1 MTMHSIDPLDALRQM
16 FGDDEVVVL
25 GTPEAAADAQ
35 RAREE
40 AMSRGLH
47 ASIFK
52 NPLYRGCSNGGV
64 SSRCDEVTI
73 VGTQD
78 RTNGR
83 RPAVQPLPRD
93 SQVVEPTA
101 ARPAAIIVYRQLGA
115 ERLVTVEPLD
125 PTGRLY
131 MAGGSFVESSD
142 SRFRALTGFYGA
154 VALHDRTES

>member
-1 MTMHSIDPLDALRQM
+1 MTTRSIDPLDALQQM
-16 FGDDEVVVL
+16 FGDVVVL
-25 GTPEAAADAQ
+25 NTPEAVLADAR

-40 AMSRGLH
+40 ALSRGLH

-52 NPLYRGCSNGGV
+52 HPSYRGCSNGGV

-83 RPAVQPLPRD
+83 RSPVQPLPRD
-93 SQVVEPTA
+93 SQVVEPTTA
-101 ARPAAIIVYRQLGA
+101 APPAIVVYRQLGT

-125 PTGRLY
+125 QAGGLY

-154 VALHDRTES
+154 VALHDRTEG